1 MLFNRFMQITT
12 LLTAI
17 AIAAV
22 AAYFSVIGLAT
33 IFAGATV
40 AVIIM
45 ASILEVGKLVSAVWL
60 HIYWKSMGVLI
71 KFYLLVAVIV
81 LMLITS
87 MGIFGYLSKAHI
99 ETGASGGEYKAQI
112 ERIENRI
119 DRQETNIAR
128 ANKTLDDL
136 DTALDKYNELGAV
149 TRGLNA
155 RKEQSEQRI
164 QLNTTIDESYAKI
177 DDYREEIADIK
188 INIRAYEVEVG
199 PIKYIAEL
207 VYGDE
212 AEDMVGEAIRYVMLL
227 LIFVFDPLAVVLLIT
242 STKAIKEQRKPVK
255 RKPSKKNIN
264 YIDPK
269 DIVKIDNI

>member
-1 MLFNRFMQITT
+1 MFFNRFMQFST
-12 LLTAI
+12 LITAI
-17 AIAAV
+17 AIAVV

-33 IFAGATV
+33 IFAGAEL
-40 AVIIM
+40 AVIVM
-45 ASILEVGKLVSAVWL
+45 ASILELGKLVSAVWL
-60 HIYWKSMGVLI
+60 HIYWKSVSLFS
-71 KFYLLVAVIV
+71 KLYLLVAVLV

-119 DRQETNIAR
+119 DRQETTIAR

-155 RKEQSEQRI
+155 RKDQTEQRA
-164 QLNTTIDESYAKI
+164 QLNAAIDESYSKI
-177 DDYREEIADIK
+177 DEYNEDIADIK
-188 INIRAYEVEVG
+188 VNIRAYEVEVG

-207 VYGDE
+207 VYGDR
-212 AEDMVGEAIRYVMLL
+212 AEEMTGDAIRYVMLL
-227 LIFVFDPLAVVLLIT
+227 IIFVFDPLAVILLIT
-242 STKAIKEQRKPVK
+242 STKAIKEQRKPPV
-255 RKPSKKNIN
+255 RRSKKNVS

-269 DIVKIDNI
+269 DIVKMDSI

>member
-1 MLFNRFMQITT
+1 MFFNRFMQFSTLITS
-12 LLTAI
+12 I
-17 AIAAV
+17 AIAVV

-33 IFAGATV
+33 IFAGAEL

-45 ASILEVGKLVSAVWL
+45 ASILELGKLVSAVWL
-60 HIYWKSMGVLI
+60 HIYWKSVSLFS
-71 KFYLLVAVIV
+71 KLYLLLAVLV

-119 DRQETNIAR
+119 NRQNTTIAR

-136 DTALDKYNELGAV
+136 ETARDKYNELGAV

-155 RKEQSEQRI
+155 RKDQTEQRA
-164 QLNTTIDESYAKI
+164 QLNAAIDEAYNKI
-177 DDYREEIADIK
+177 DEYNEDIADIK

-207 VYGDE
+207 VYGDR
-212 AEDMVGEAIRYVMLL
+212 AEEMTGDAIRYVMLL
-227 LIFVFDPLAVVLLIT
+227 IIFVFDPLAVILLIT
-242 STKAIKEQRKPVK
+242 STKAIKEQRKPPG
-255 RKPSKKNIN
+255 RRSKKNVS

-269 DIVKIDNI
+269 DIVKMDSI